1 MSFTES
7 PFTKNYNKLDSL
19 VSKTKIAL
27 DLWMSQPN
35 CKTLQQEF
43 KDANLALLEFS
54 RSQREVSH

>member
-1 MSFTES
+1 MTAVEI
-7 PFTKNYNKLDSL
+7 PFTKNHSKLDSL

-35 CKTLQQEF
+35 SKTLQQDF

-54 RSQREVSH
+54 RSQRELSH

>member
-1 MSFTES
+1 MTVAES
-7 PFTKNYNKLDSL
+7 PFTKNHSKLDLL

-35 CKTLQQEF
+35 SKTLQQEF

-54 RSQREVSH
+54 RSRRELSH